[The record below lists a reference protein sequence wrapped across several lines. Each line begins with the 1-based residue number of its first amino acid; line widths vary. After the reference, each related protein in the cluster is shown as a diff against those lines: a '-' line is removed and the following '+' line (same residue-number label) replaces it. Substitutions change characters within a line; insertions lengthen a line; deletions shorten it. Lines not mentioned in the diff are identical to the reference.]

1 MPACVSSGFFQ
12 EHPNVPTGIAPI
24 NQGDTAMSKAVLHTL
39 GGLFGTDPTELH
51 TSVASFAVDVWQ
63 FCILAIAVS

>member
-1 MPACVSSGFFQ
+1 
-12 EHPNVPTGIAPI
+12 
-24 NQGDTAMSKAVLHTL
+24 MSKAVLHTL